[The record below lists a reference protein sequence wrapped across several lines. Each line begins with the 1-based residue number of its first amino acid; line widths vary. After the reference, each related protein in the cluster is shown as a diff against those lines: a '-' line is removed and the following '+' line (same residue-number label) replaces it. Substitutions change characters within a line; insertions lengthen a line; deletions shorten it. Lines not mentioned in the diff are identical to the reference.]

1 MPDDG
6 SAQSTT
12 IWPLPAFHFLV
23 TIGDADALNGTFS
36 EVTGLNSE
44 TQVIEYRHSNSP
56 AFSSIKMPGISKMGN
71 VTLKRGIFKS
81 GDSFWTWHSSIQQN
95 PIKRQNIVISLMDE
109 KGAPTMKWNLIN
121 AWPTKITSVDLKA
134 DGNEVAVDT
143 LEITYETLAV
153 MNGS

>member
-1 MPDDG
+1 MTDQRKAQRYGRCRPSISWWR
-6 SAQSTT
+6 SATP
-12 IWPLPAFHFLV
+12 I
-23 TIGDADALNGTFS
+23 ALNGVFA
-36 EVTGLNSE
+36 EVIGLNSE

-121 AWPTKITSVDLKA
+121 A
-134 DGNEVAVDT
+134 
-143 LEITYETLAV
+143 
-153 MNGS
+153 